1 MEIEIQMMDGIRV
14 ATVIGSLDALT
25 SDKLVTALDS
35 VIEQGGNNQVL
46 DLSQTEFMSS
56 AGLRAILTTL
66 KQCRSQGGDLRLSG
80 AQPGVFKVLNLSGF
94 TSILKIYPTL
104 PEALASY
111 G

>member
-1 MEIEIQMMDGIRV
+1 MEIKIYMTDGVRV
-14 ATVIGSLDALT
+14 ATIIGSLDALT
-25 SDKLVTALDS
+25 SEKLVTALDS
-35 VIEQGGNNQVL
+35 VSDQGGSNQVL